1 MKRAS
6 FLFLCKDCIAHF
18 NKGNVFTLFSLAKE
32 VWNNWGETVH
42 FGLYTEKLGHG
53 WEPACLS
60 CYTMMG
66 RMEKYST
73 RQKNFFL
80 CVFFSFPKSYVN
92 FISFFFLC
100 TFSWVVE
107 FQDVVDFE
115 SSRFI
120 FEVDQWLKTDDHMMT
135 QDICYY
141 N

>member
-1 MKRAS
+1 M
-6 FLFLCKDCIAHF
+6 
-18 NKGNVFTLFSLAKE
+18 
-32 VWNNWGETVH
+32 
-42 FGLYTEKLGHG
+42 
-53 WEPACLS
+53 
-60 CYTMMG
+60 
-66 RMEKYST
+66 
-73 RQKNFFL
+73 
-80 CVFFSFPKSYVN
+80 N

-120 FEVDQWLKTDDHMMT
+120 FEVNQWLKTDDHMMT